1 MEQNSV
7 CFSIRRFAKK
17 NGGGFTSRHIV
28 LTAINALYRRVM
40 ILCAYLLWVISLLCL
55 GLIES

>member
-17 NGGGFTSRHIV
+17 NGGGFTSRHV
-28 LTAINALYRRVM
+28 LVTAMNALLSRVVRR
-40 ILCAYLLWVISLLCL
+40 
-55 GLIES
+55 